1 MSLTLLDW
9 RRRVAALYNE
19 IRQEAEP
26 DTALERFRAGRAD
39 LFANHPESPT
49 EDHATPHYWPRRP
62 DLRFEATVD
71 TDVAPETHT
80 TEEASF
86 TRIGTVHLPIGD
98 LDVYW
103 LEGYGGG
110 LFLPFKDATNGTTTY
125 GGGRYLLDTAKGA
138 DLGSTET
145 DALVVDFNY
154 AYHPSCAHSSR
165 WTCPLA
171 PPRNTLAVAVEA
183 GERMDDDRD

>member
-1 MSLTLLDW
+1 MSLPLLDW
-9 RRRVAALYNE
+9 RRRVAALYAAA
-19 IRQEAEP
+19 RAEP
-26 DTALERFRAGRAD
+26 DAGIALQRFRDGRAE
-39 LFANHPESPT
+39 LFATHPESPT
-49 EDHATPHYWPRRP
+49 AEDDHRTPDYWPHRP
-62 DLRFEATVD
+62 DLRFTAPVD
-71 TDVAPETHT
+71 TDVAPETHAT
-80 TEEASF
+80 DEATF
-86 TRIGTVHLPIGD
+86 TRVGTVHLPIGD

-110 LFLPFKDATNGTTTY
+110 LFLPFKDATNGATTY

-145 DALVVDFNY
+145 DALVVDFNFS
-154 AYHPSCAHSSR
+154 YHPSCSYSPR

-183 GERMDDDRD
+183 GERS